1 MPELNSFKGDEAEHE
16 ALSAHTRDEVGIRKP
31 PQGRKNFLH
40 ICLPVTIAVLLILL
54 FISSGLAVHYAR
66 LTSNRKSHSLQS
78 EIDNLTSILSS
89 TSKNRVKDVRLPFN
103 VVPRFYSLKLQAN
116 IYDTPPVNFTF
127 NGSVVIEIFC
137 TSQTDQFYV
146 HAHGDLNVSIGQ
158 VQVYKKGE
166 TVNRISS
173 LSFDKSRQWF
183 IIKLKEPLVEGQT
196 YFVDFPEFRGPLTTN
211 LKGWYLSSYMENG
224 VEKYLATSQLQP
236 TDARRVFPCW
246 DEPSFKANFKITIV
260 RKRGFRSLSNMPLIQ
275 SVAIRDDW
283 FADEYQPTLNTS
295 TYLLAFVVSQFS
307 SLSGLDSKG
316 RNFTIWA
323 RPDLIGAAEY
333 ALNVGKCIINFFEE
347 YFELDYPLEKTDM
360 LAVPN
365 FAAGAMENWGLLIYR
380 EATLIW
386 DPLVGT
392 EGARQKVATVI
403 SHEIA
408 HQWFGN
414 LVTLNWWDDLWL
426 NEGFATFVEYIGV
439 AHAQPNWHMDEQF
452 AVLQLQKVLLS
463 DSLATTHPVFM
474 PVYHPDEINE
484 IFDTISYNKGA
495 SILRMMEA
503 FLGRE
508 TFRQGLKIYLAR
520 HKFKNTESIH
530 LWDALT
536 EANKGPGRDI
546 NIHQIMNCWI
556 KQTGYPL
563 VTVTRIGP
571 KKFHLTQERFL
582 LGFPLKNNSM
592 IHMNNSTWNIPLTYA
607 AASEDVKV
615 AENRIIWMN
624 NASMELELQIPEN
637 EWYTFNLRQT
647 GFYRVNY
654 DIQNWHRFIECL
666 HSNHS
671 IFTRLTRAQLIDD
684 SFNIANQGSISFD
697 LFLNLTK
704 YLRKERDFVPLSVA
718 YRAFNYLYEMLV
730 LHETHD
736 LMKKYVR
743 YLINDSYQTV
753 NWSMETNNDNHVL
766 NLARQTIVTL
776 ACEAEHDDCVTKA
789 RTLFEEF
796 MKNPKSDIIPTSLS
810 RTVYCTAVR
819 WGGAKEWE
827 FLYKLR
833 RQVLHEDEKYQIIE
847 ALGCTRDFGRL
858 RLFIKELIT
867 EAEMELPTSLSGSPI
882 ALYLLWDTIKSEW
895 ANRTVSAPLQ
905 IIFKA
910 IDKRRIIIE
919 ALPIQNEL
927 REMYDSLKEEPER
940 QTARSIARILVQCI
954 RDKYWLSKY
963 RGVIYNWL
971 RRENL

>member
-1 MPELNSFKGDEAEHE
+1 
-16 ALSAHTRDEVGIRKP
+16 
-31 PQGRKNFLH
+31 
-40 ICLPVTIAVLLILL
+40 
-54 FISSGLAVHYAR
+54 
-66 LTSNRKSHSLQS
+66 
-78 EIDNLTSILSS
+78 
-89 TSKNRVKDVRLPFN
+89 
-103 VVPRFYSLKLQAN
+103 
-116 IYDTPPVNFTF
+116 
-127 NGSVVIEIFC
+127 
-137 TSQTDQFYV
+137 
-146 HAHGDLNVSIGQ
+146 
-158 VQVYKKGE
+158 
-166 TVNRISS
+166 
-173 LSFDKSRQWF
+173 
-183 IIKLKEPLVEGQT
+183 
-196 YFVDFPEFRGPLTTN
+196 
-211 LKGWYLSSYMENG
+211 
-224 VEKYLATSQLQP
+224 
-236 TDARRVFPCW
+236 
-246 DEPSFKANFKITIV
+246 
-260 RKRGFRSLSNMPLIQ
+260 MPLIQ

-347 YFELDYPLEKTDM
+347 YFELDYPLEKTASKRSLGELVLRGPSVRQLGGLRDDRSAILFPDFKDM

-408 HQWFGN
+408 HQNGFFAAATLIWDP
-414 LVTLNWWDDLWL
+414 LVGT
-426 NEGFATFVEYIGV
+426 EGARQKVATVISHEI
-439 AHAQPNWHMDEQF
+439 AHQDEQF

-484 IFDTISYNKGA
+484 IFDTISYNKVITVSPNNALLHSEFPENGA

-536 EANKGPGRDI
+536 EVIA
-546 NIHQIMNCWI
+546 
-556 KQTGYPL
+556 L
-563 VTVTRIGP
+563 
-571 KKFHLTQERFL
+571 
-582 LGFPLKNNSM
+582 FPYKSTS
-592 IHMNNSTWNIPLTYA
+592 STWNIPLTYA

-895 ANRTVSAPLQ
+895 ANRTVRFLGCIHLDFQ
-905 IIFKA
+905 
-910 IDKRRIIIE
+910 
-919 ALPIQNEL
+919 L

>member
-1 MPELNSFKGDEAEHE
+1 MSRARSLALFRQLHRTRQVVFAGDPDALAKVRERINSEFRANRSIKDADELKRLWQYAE
-16 ALSAHTRDEVGIRKP
+16 DVD
-31 PQGRKNFLH
+31 
-40 ICLPVTIAVLLILL
+40 VLLRKTVIQLEYDENNRRFKMNL
-54 FISSGLAVHYAR
+54 RKDIS
-66 LTSNRKSHSLQS
+66 
-78 EIDNLTSILSS
+78 D
-89 TSKNRVKDVRLPFN
+89 
-103 VVPRFYSLKLQAN
+103 
-116 IYDTPPVNFTF
+116 
-127 NGSVVIEIFC
+127 
-137 TSQTDQFYV
+137 
-146 HAHGDLNVSIGQ
+146 
-158 VQVYKKGE
+158 GE
-166 TVNRISS
+166 S
-173 LSFDKSRQWF
+173 
-183 IIKLKEPLVEGQT
+183 PG
-196 YFVDFPEFRGPLTTN
+196 GC
-211 LKGWYLSSYMENG
+211 
-224 VEKYLATSQLQP
+224 EKYLATSQLQP

-246 DEPSFKANFKITIV
+246 DEPSFKARFQITIV
-260 RKRGFRSLSNMPLIQ
+260 RRRDFRSLSNMPLMQ
-275 SVAIRDDW
+275 SHEVWGDW
-283 FADEYQPTLNTS
+283 IEDEYQPTVNTS

-347 YFELDYPLEKTDM
+347 YFELDYPLNKTDM
-360 LAVPN
+360 LAVPH

-386 DPLVGT
+386 DPVVGT

-439 AHAQPNWHMDEQF
+439 AHAQPDWHMDEQF

-484 IFDTISYNKGA
+484 IFDTISYNK
-495 SILRMMEA
+495 
-503 FLGRE
+503 
-508 TFRQGLKIYLAR
+508 
-520 HKFKNTESIH
+520 
-530 LWDALT
+530 
-536 EANKGPGRDI
+536 
-546 NIHQIMNCWI
+546 
-556 KQTGYPL
+556 
-563 VTVTRIGP
+563 
-571 KKFHLTQERFL
+571 RFL
-582 LGFPLKNNSM
+582 LGFELKNNSM
-592 IHMNNSTWNIPLTYA
+592 LHIDNSTWNIPLTYA
-607 AASEDVKV
+607 AASEDVV
-615 AENRIIWMN
+615 AAENRIIWMN
-624 NASMELELQIPEN
+624 NASMELELQIPED

-654 DIQNWHRFIECL
+654 DDANWYRFIECL

-671 IFTRLTRAQLIDD
+671 VFTRLTRAQLIDD
-684 SFNIANQGSISFD
+684 SFNIANQGSITFD

-704 YLRKERDFVPLSVA
+704 YLRNERDFVPLSVA

-743 YLINDSYQTV
+743 TLINDTYSTV
-753 NWSMETNNDNHVL
+753 TWDIEKSNENHVL
-766 NLARQTIVTL
+766 NLARQTIVTM
-776 ACEAEHDDCVTKA
+776 ACEAEHEDCVTKS

-796 MKNPKSDIIPTSLS
+796 MQNPKTDVIPTSLS
-810 RTVYCTAVR
+810 RTVYCTAIR

-827 FLYKLR
+827 FLHKLR
-833 RQVLHEDEKYQIIE
+833 KQVLHEDEKYRIIE

-858 RLFIKELIT
+858 RLFIRELIA
-867 EAEMELPTSLSGSPI
+867 EAEMELPTSLSSSPI
-882 ALYLLWDTIKSEW
+882 ALYLLWDTIKGEW
-895 ANRTVSAPLQ
+895 SNRTVSPALQ
-905 IIFKA
+905 MIFKA

-927 REMYDSLKEEPER
+927 RDMYNSLKDDPER

-963 RGVIYNWL
+963 RKVIYNWL
-971 RRENL
+971 KRENL

>member
-1 MPELNSFKGDEAEHE
+1 MPELNSFKGDDMEHD
-16 ALSAHTRDEVGIRKP
+16 ALSGRARDEAGIRKAS
-31 PQGRKNFLH
+31 QRQKTFLY

-54 FISSGLAVHYAR
+54 LISSGLTVYYAR
-66 LTSNRKSHSLQS
+66 LASARTVRSPRS
-78 EIDNLTSILSS
+78 EIENLTSLLSS
-89 TSKNRVKDVRLPFN
+89 TSKNRVKDVRLPFT
-103 VVPRFYSLKLQAN
+103 VVPLFYSLKLQAN
-116 IYDTPPVNFTF
+116 IYDIPAANFTF
-127 NGSVVIEIFC
+127 NGSVVIEILC
-137 TSQTDQFYV
+137 YSQTDHFFV
-146 HAHGDLNVSIGQ
+146 HAHGDLNVNTSH
-158 VQVYKKGE
+158 VKVYKKGE
-166 TVNRISS
+166 TANRISS
-173 LSFDKSRQWF
+173 LTFDKSRQWF
-183 IIKLKEPLVEGQT
+183 VIKLDEPLVEGQK
-196 YFVDFPEFRGPLTTN
+196 YFVDFPQFRGPLTTN

-246 DEPSFKANFKITIV
+246 DEPSFKARFQITIV
-260 RKRGFRSLSNMPLIQ
+260 RRRDFRSLSNMPLMQ
-275 SVAIRDDW
+275 SHEVWGDW
-283 FADEYQPTLNTS
+283 IEDEYQPTVNTS

-347 YFELDYPLEKTDM
+347 YFELDYPLNKTDM
-360 LAVPN
+360 LAVPH

-386 DPLVGT
+386 DPVVGT

-439 AHAQPNWHMDEQF
+439 AHAQPDWHMDEQF

-508 TFRQGLKIYLAR
+508 TFRRGLKIYLAR

-536 EANKGPGRDI
+536 EANRDSGRDI

-563 VTVTRIGP
+563 VTVTRTGP
-571 KKFHLTQERFL
+571 KTFRLTQQRFL
-582 LGFPLKNNSM
+582 LGFELKNNSM
-592 IHMNNSTWNIPLTYA
+592 LHIDNTWNIPLTYA
-607 AASEDVKV
+607 AASEDVV
-615 AENRIIWMN
+615 AAENRIIWMN
-624 NASMELELQIPEN
+624 NASMDLELQIPED

-654 DIQNWHRFIECL
+654 DDANWYRFIECL

-671 IFTRLTRAQLIDD
+671 VFTRLTRAQLIDD

-704 YLRKERDFVPLSVA
+704 YLRNERDFVPLSVA

-743 YLINDSYQTV
+743 TLINDTYSTV
-753 NWSMETNNDNHVL
+753 TWDIEKSNENHVL
-766 NLARQTIVTL
+766 NLARQTIVTM
-776 ACEAEHDDCVTKA
+776 ACEAEHEDCVKKS

-796 MKNPKSDIIPTSLS
+796 MQNPKTDVIPTSLS
-810 RTVYCTAVR
+810 RTVYCTAIR

-827 FLYKLR
+827 FLHKLR
-833 RQVLHEDEKYQIIE
+833 KQVLHEDEKYRIIE

-858 RLFIKELIT
+858 RLFIRELIA
-867 EAEMELPTSLSGSPI
+867 EAEMEFPTSLSSSPI
-882 ALYLLWDTIKSEW
+882 ALYLLWDTIKGEW
-895 ANRTVSAPLQ
+895 SNRTVSPALQ
-905 IIFKA
+905 MIFKA

-927 REMYDSLKEEPER
+927 REMYNSLKDDPER

-963 RGVIYNWL
+963 RKVIYNWL
-971 RRENL
+971 KRENL